1 MVYLRELERQDL
13 VLLNQWRNAPDIK
26 SAMGTPERYIALEV
40 EYPWYDSYLKNRA
53 TCVRCMIISK
63 ETETP
68 VGYIFLKDM
77 DSVAK
82 SAVLGIMIGEGQ
94 HRGKGYGEQ
103 AMRRMLEH
111 GFYDYNLN
119 RIELTVLEDNEAAI
133 ALYKKLGFVIEG
145 VKRQNCYKKGTY
157 KNTVMMSLLKNEYKQ

>member
-1 MVYLRELERQDL
+1 
-13 VLLNQWRNAPDIK
+13 
-26 SAMGTPERYIALEV
+26 
-40 EYPWYDSYLKNRA
+40 
-53 TCVRCMIISK
+53 
-63 ETETP
+63 
-68 VGYIFLKDM
+68 
-77 DSVAK
+77 
-82 SAVLGIMIGEGQ
+82 
-94 HRGKGYGEQ
+94 
-103 AMRRMLEH
+103 MRRMLEH